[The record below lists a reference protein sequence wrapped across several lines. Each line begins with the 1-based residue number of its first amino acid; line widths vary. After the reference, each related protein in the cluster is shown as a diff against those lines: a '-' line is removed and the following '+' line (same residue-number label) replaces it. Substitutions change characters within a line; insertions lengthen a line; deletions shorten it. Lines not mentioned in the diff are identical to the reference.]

1 MKKDI
6 KSETSTNISLPNN
19 FTLKQLYDTY
29 NKYITPQYEQQLMK
43 EEAKI
48 NDFIKTEDL
57 DKVID

>member
-1 MKKDI
+1 M
-6 KSETSTNISLPNN
+6 PNN